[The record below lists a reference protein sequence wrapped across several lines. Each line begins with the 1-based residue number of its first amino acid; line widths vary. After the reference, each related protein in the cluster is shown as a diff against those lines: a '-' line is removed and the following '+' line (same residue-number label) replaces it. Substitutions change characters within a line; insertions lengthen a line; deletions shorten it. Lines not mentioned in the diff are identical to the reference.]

1 MAVVVF
7 GASSQIG
14 HFVLPRL
21 TAAGHSV
28 VAFSRAP
35 RSGGRPGVAWRQG
48 ALGRLP
54 PMPAQFDGVASFAP
68 LDALAAWLAT
78 HETAPAP
85 ALVATS
91 SMSAESKRASPIA
104 ADRALSQQLREGEAA
119 LAAQCERLGIDF
131 LILRPTL
138 IYGAGLDKSLTP
150 IARRALRW
158 RLFPIPQACGLRQPV
173 HADDIAQAVS
183 AALALPHL
191 GGRVVSIG
199 GGERLPYRVVFE
211 RVRVS
216 LPRYA
221 LPLPLPLAAL
231 RLAARAVPALRGPVS
246 RLQDDLVADNAAL
259 SAMLGVLPRGFH
271 PDAATWSGPTE
282 AR

>member
-14 HFVLPRL
+14 HFLLPRL
-21 TAAGHSV
+21 LAAGRSV

-35 RSGGRPGVAWRQG
+35 RAEGRSGVAWRQG
-48 ALGRLP
+48 ALPGLP
-54 PMPAQFDGVASFAP
+54 PMPAQFDAVASFAP
-68 LDALAAWLAT
+68 LDALATWLAA
-78 HETAPAP
+78 HGTAPAP
-85 ALVATS
+85 TLVATS

-104 ADRALSQQLREGEAA
+104 SDRALSRHLREGEAA
-119 LAAQCERLGIDF
+119 LAAQCERLGMDF

-158 RLFPIPQACGLRQPV
+158 RLFPIPQARGLRQPV
-173 HADDIAQAVS
+173 HADDIAHAVT

-199 GGERLPYRVVFE
+199 GGERLPYRAMFE
-211 RVRVS
+211 RVRAS
-216 LPRYA
+216 LPHHA
-221 LPLPLPLAAL
+221 APLPVPLAAL
-231 RLAARAVPALRGPVS
+231 RLAARMVPALRGPVS
-246 RLQDDLVADNAAL
+246 RLQDDLVADNDAL
-259 SAMLGVLPRGFH
+259 SSLLGVRPRGFH
-271 PDAATWSGPTE
+271 PEAATWSSTTE
-282 AR
+282 AP